1 MFQKQERK
9 NFMETIKCK
18 ECGKELSSKAEICP
32 NCGVRIK
39 KKSFISKA
47 FRFFEII
54 GVLIVIG
61 IICVVVYSLI
71 RDLSRKHRENSYVGT
86 WELVSKQSNVT
97 YSKTYTSV
105 GDNENYTMDYTIIID
120 DRLNFEKDN
129 VYYGIGG
136 GVGCTGT
143 SGKTIVKR
151 CDGTKPVL
159 LLNENDKIFAI
170 NFNTTGGDSL
180 YLCFKNTEKNTIKQ
194 VSCKGANSDKYNDSL
209 YSMNGG
215 IDEDYDIVYKKIK

>member
-1 MFQKQERK
+1 MFHRQERK

-39 KKSFISKA
+39 KKSFISKV

-71 RDLSRKHRENSYVGT
+71 RDLSRKNRENSYVGI
-86 WELVSKQSNVT
+86 WELVSKQGNVT

-105 GDNENYTMDYTIIID
+105 GVDETYTIDYTIIID
-120 DRLNFEKDN
+120 DKLNFEKDN

-136 GVGCTGT
+136 GIGCAQFNEPIT
-143 SGKTIVKR
+143 KR
-151 CDGTKPVL
+151 CNGAKPVL

-170 NFNTTGGDSL
+170 NFNTTGGDSV

-215 IDEDYDIVYKKIK
+215 IDEDFDIVYKKVK

>member
-1 MFQKQERK
+1 
-9 NFMETIKCK
+9 METIKCK

-71 RDLSRKHRENSYVGT
+71 RELSRENRENSYVGT
-86 WELVSKQSNVT
+86 WELVSKQDNVT

-105 GDNENYTMDYTIIID
+105 GGDETYTIDYAIIID
-120 DRLNFEKDN
+120 DKLNFEKDN
-129 VYYGIGG
+129 VYYGI
-136 GVGCTGT
+136 VGGT
-143 SGKTIVKR
+143 SCGLFNEPITKR
-151 CDGTKPVL
+151 CNGAKPVL

-170 NFNTTGGDSL
+170 DFNTTNGDGV
-180 YLCFKNTEKNTIKQ
+180 YLCFKDSEKNTIKQ
-194 VSCKGANSDKYNDSL
+194 ISCKGVYGGD
-209 YSMNGG
+209 YSGNGG
-215 IDEDYDIVYKKIK
+215 IDEDFDIVYKKIK

>member
-1 MFQKQERK
+1 
-9 NFMETIKCK
+9 METIICK

-71 RDLSRKHRENSYVGT
+71 RELSRENRENSYVGT
-86 WELVSKQSNVT
+86 WELVSKQDNVT

-105 GDNENYTMDYTIIID
+105 GGDETYTIDYAIIID
-120 DRLNFEKDN
+120 DKLNFEKDN
-129 VYYGIGG
+129 VYYGI
-136 GVGCTGT
+136 VGGT
-143 SGKTIVKR
+143 SCGPFNEPITKR
-151 CDGTKPVL
+151 CNGAKPVL

-170 NFNTTGGDSL
+170 DFNTTNGDGV
-180 YLCFKNTEKNTIKQ
+180 YLCFKDSEKNTIKQ
-194 VSCKGANSDKYNDSL
+194 VSCKGFYGGD
-209 YSMNGG
+209 YSGNGG
-215 IDEDYDIVYKKIK
+215 IDEDFDIVYKKVK

>member
-1 MFQKQERK
+1 
-9 NFMETIKCK
+9 METIKCK

>member
-1 MFQKQERK
+1 
-9 NFMETIKCK
+9 METIKCK

-71 RDLSRKHRENSYVGT
+71 RELSRENRENSYVGT
-86 WELVSKQSNVT
+86 WELVSKQDNVT

-105 GDNENYTMDYTIIID
+105 GGDETYTIDYAIIID
-120 DRLNFEKDN
+120 DKLNFEKDN
-129 VYYGIGG
+129 VYYGI
-136 GVGCTGT
+136 VGGT
-143 SGKTIVKR
+143 SCGLFNEPITKR
-151 CDGTKPVL
+151 CNGAKPVL

-170 NFNTTGGDSL
+170 DFNTTNGDGV
-180 YLCFKNTEKNTIKQ
+180 YLCFKDSEKNTIKQ
-194 VSCKGANSDKYNDSL
+194 ISCKGAYGGD
-209 YSMNGG
+209 YSGNGG
-215 IDEDYDIVYKKIK
+215 IDEDFDIVYKKVK